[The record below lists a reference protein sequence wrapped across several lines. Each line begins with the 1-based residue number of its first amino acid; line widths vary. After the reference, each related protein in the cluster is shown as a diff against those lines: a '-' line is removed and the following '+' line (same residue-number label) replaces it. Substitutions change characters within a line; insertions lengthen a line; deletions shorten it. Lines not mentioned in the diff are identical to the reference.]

1 MKKLLFFTPFLIFI
15 SCMSIQK
22 IESNSI
28 NPNSS
33 LKIGFA
39 SCLNQEK
46 KMPIFNRI
54 KTEGFDLFLMMGDNV
69 YGNSKSKDLK
79 ELRVAYNKQKQN
91 QFIIYLDDL

>member
-54 KTEGFDLFLMMGDNV
+54 KAEGFDLFLMIYNELQNCFHLISHDNL
-69 YGNSKSKDLK
+69 S
-79 ELRVAYNKQKQN
+79 
-91 QFIIYLDDL
+91 